1 MRLTAIL
8 AILTLAGCAWSYQYE
23 LDDSPAAREYAKR
36 CMGIDW
42 SEAEAG
48 KPTDFRSDASRE
60 EVAARIKLVEKINSG
75 GTPSD
80 SDYEAAGCR

>member
-1 MRLTAIL
+1 MRLAALLGIL
-8 AILTLAGCAWSYQYE
+8 ALAGCAWSYRYE

-48 KPTDFRSDASRE
+48 NPAESRSDASRE
-60 EVAARIKLVEKINSG
+60 EVAARIKLVEKINAG
-75 GTPSD
+75 GTPTD
-80 SDYEAAGCR
+80 SEYEAAGCR